1 MQVLNEFHEI
11 SGPQINVEKTKVVKI
26 GAWRD
31 SRAIFCRDLDLLWT
45 HKFTSLGIQFDV
57 NNMTDITNMNIRS
70 KIGDIRNLI
79 QIWTPRLLTP
89 IGKITII
96 KSLLLSKITHVLQP
110 KMCFGLIT

>member
-11 SGPQINVEKTKVVKI
+11 SGPQINVEKNKVVKI

-57 NNMTDITNMNIRS
+57 NNMADITNMNIRS

-79 QIWTPRLLTP
+79 RI
-89 IGKITII
+89 
-96 KSLLLSKITHVLQP
+96 
-110 KMCFGLIT
+110 